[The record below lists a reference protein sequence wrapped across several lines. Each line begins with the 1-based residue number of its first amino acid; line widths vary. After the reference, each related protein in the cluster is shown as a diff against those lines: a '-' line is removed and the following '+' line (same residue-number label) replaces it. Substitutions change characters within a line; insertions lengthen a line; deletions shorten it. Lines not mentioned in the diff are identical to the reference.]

1 MNRQHCLAAA
11 AAVLAASIAHA
22 SSLDPVQMQ
31 LDEQANQLQE
41 LQRKQR
47 EQEPDQTLELID
59 KIRRAKKED
68 QVDELTQAL
77 ATRVIDAQI
86 GVDQLK
92 KQTAQ
97 LTAEL
102 HSMPQPEEPMRPWQ
116 VGTIALGVCV
126 AYSALVT
133 IGKRLLRR

>member
-1 MNRQHCLAAA
+1 MKRRYYFAAA
-11 AAVLAASIAHA
+11 AAVLTASVAHA
-22 SSLDPVQMQ
+22 SSLDPVQTQ
-31 LDEQANQLQE
+31 LDEQANQIEE
-41 LQRKQR
+41 LQQKQR
-47 EQEPDQTLELID
+47 AREPDQTLELID

-68 QVDELTQAL
+68 QVDELTEAL

-97 LTAEL
+97 LTEEL